1 VGDSFARARLRTVTS
16 SLIAIEYKLLCERLF
31 ALAALRADAPAVDDM
46 LDTPLFEAVLCSMDA
61 LLVCL

>member
-1 VGDSFARARLRTVTS
+1 M
-16 SLIAIEYKLLCERLF
+16 EYKLLCERLL